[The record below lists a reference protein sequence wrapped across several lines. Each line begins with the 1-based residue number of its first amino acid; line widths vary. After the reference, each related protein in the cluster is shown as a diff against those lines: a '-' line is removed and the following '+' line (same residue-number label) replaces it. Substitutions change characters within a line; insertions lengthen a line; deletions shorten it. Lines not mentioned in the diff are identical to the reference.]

1 MPFPSYMVLP
11 IVAALMYAYGSLYF
25 KEAFEHGI
33 TVIHTFVIT
42 SWAMALVFVPLLIV
56 DPLPPSFGSLL
67 QPALCAGLFFMGN
80 WFTFAAIS
88 RGDMSVVVPAMG
100 TKAIFVAIAASAF
113 FGKTI
118 NPATWMAAVL
128 AAVGIYVLGRSDRT
142 KKAKGVSIAILFT
155 IISSACFGF
164 CDAAIQAWAPSYG
177 AKGFM
182 GMTFLMIAGL
192 STLFLRA
199 ADHPLREADK
209 QGMKALFIG
218 AGIIALQGI
227 LVCISVI
234 SFDNATGVNIV
245 YTSRG
250 LWSVLLVW
258 WIGHRFHSSEKNQDR
273 KLLLA
278 RLIGAAI
285 MMVAVGLA
293 LKESAN

>member
-1 MPFPSYMVLP
+1 
-11 IVAALMYAYGSLYF
+11 
-25 KEAFEHGI
+25 
-33 TVIHTFVIT
+33 
-42 SWAMALVFVPLLIV
+42 
-56 DPLPPSFGSLL
+56 
-67 QPALCAGLFFMGN
+67 MGH

-100 TKAIFVAIAASAF
+100 TKAFFVAIAASAF

-142 KKAKGVSIAILFT
+142 KSKGVSIAILFT
-155 IISSACFGF
+155 TISSACFGF
-164 CDAAIQAWAPSYG
+164 CDAAIQALAPSYG

-192 STLFLRA
+192 SSLFLRA

-227 LVCISVI
+227 LVCISVV

-258 WIGHRFHSSEKNQDR
+258 WIGHRFHSGGKIQDR

-278 RLIGAAI
+278 RLIGATI